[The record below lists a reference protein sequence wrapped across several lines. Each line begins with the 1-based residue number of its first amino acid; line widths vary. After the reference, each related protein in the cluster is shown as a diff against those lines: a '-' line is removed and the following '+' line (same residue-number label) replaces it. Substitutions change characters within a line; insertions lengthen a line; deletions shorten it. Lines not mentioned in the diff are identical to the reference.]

1 MGSEGPSL
9 LSLLSFLAAI
19 TSPVFHSML
28 ERLADTISFCQLLG
42 QDASGETSKPE
53 AAKAHLPPTQPTEKS
68 VATSLSLAVS
78 SAPLKDSKILSP
90 VLLDS
95 SASIESQFSGSA
107 SQPPETLTPG
117 RRYSPPLASSHPS
130 HPPDPVACPL
140 PMPNPSTKA
149 PWCDWKTL
157 GTSQSTPL
165 PGLPSPIL
173 ITAGLD
179 HARKPTSTMPGLDYS
194 IRATSTTPG
203 LDHSIRPTSTTTGLD
218 HSIRPTSTTPGLHH
232 SIRPTLDHSISSTS
246 TTPGLDHPIRPTSTT
261 PGLDQTRK
269 PSSTKLGLYQSSW
282 PTSTTPGLDQSIRP
296 TSTTPGLDQTRKPTS
311 TMLGLY
317 QSSWPTSTTPGFD
330 HSIRPTSAMLGLDHS
345 SRGTSTTPDLDLS
358 TWPTSNTPG
367 LNHSSS
373 ETSTTP
379 GLDDSSRPTTTT
391 PGLNYSS
398 RPTSTYPGLD
408 NSSRP
413 TSTYPGLDNSSR
425 GTSTTLGLD
434 HSSRPT
440 STTPGLN
447 HSSSGTSISPGLDHS
462 SRPTS
467 TTQGLNHSSRGT
479 YTSPG
484 LDHSSR
490 PTSTTPGLY
499 HSSGPTSTTP
509 GPEHSSRSSS
519 NMPRLDNSS
528 RPNSTT
534 PGLKQS
540 SRPTSTNPGLDLSS
554 RPTLGPSWY
563 QVAAKTWCCSNSPHG
578 ESSKDHL
585 FLSLQKAS
593 FWTSPTYMQI
603 DTEKPSFINPD
614 IQERLEFEIQ
624 KRVEL
629 KVWKGKGK
637 DRCDHALGYMDNMLQ
652 SWSSQQA
659 TTRTCKSE
667 QFTGHQQFFY
677 KKYSQ
682 LFWGLPFLH
691 SESLVVTVNMAGSP
705 PEPPSILFNGLSTY
719 IPTLFQTNVNP
730 QLFSL
735 KPLLQHLVKT
745 QPLTP
750 KSSRSQSPP
759 VAGIQTQGCDPSSL
773 PKLPHHSPPIRDYG
787 ASRPRASRVQ
797 FMIPPAAQ
805 HLEHHLLKKH
815 QESKYDLPPIVKRSQ
830 EAFHQL
836 NSNSWASQGKGSVVH
851 LPGNFINP
859 GLQQQLEQNLKKTD
873 TQRPC
878 PHKVQLSL
886 DPRKS
891 QDKLPG
897 MGQAEV
903 NHGTSC
909 SSALADENSLHA
921 QNVSSQGL
929 EIFQIWKDPSMYL
942 TNCLGRALNN
952 LYRSPEDYL
961 GEVLGAVSETETESV
976 HMRHL
981 RSDTRSV
988 SPVEPGKKLVEGTSP
1003 KDSSS
1008 KWRHAQDSKMHEG
1021 ICHAVCMDHALAP
1034 PENLNDCTTYRK
1046 TSGGPSFL
1054 DPGTQKVLETHLT
1067 RRLVRHRWSLPLIGL
1082 KAIHVFNKT
1091 KATAVPFPQPS
1102 ESSLS
1107 FWDSR
1112 DDSIVKKVSVLGEP
1126 FQKGPEEKVK
1136 TTSTQNP
1143 PSASQLGFL
1152 RETPPRDNSGP
1163 SEAPTAVEGDNMTS
1177 LSTSQ
1182 SLVGRDW
1189 HNDRVLRSW
1198 TGNPESNPGLVKG
1211 AHESQEKERLILS
1224 NTYNWVSVREISV
1237 ASQSPSSRESREL
1250 KKAEEEQSCDWVV
1263 IMEAGEMANS
1273 ESNNQYLRDSE
1284 SLEPSES
1291 PSPSTQDREDSGLS
1305 TLHCSSS
1312 GVALQDC
1319 ATESFF
1325 KDCAPEILL
1334 AADILAS
1341 RASQSSFKNVP
1352 ATSKSTYQNRHPFLR
1367 EGDMPKISKPH
1378 KSWPSHI
1385 FVSTDKKQCQSP
1397 KQDTCLSGMR
1407 PVQTYRSNTKNCSS
1421 SQETGK
1427 FGDRIKNFIRSIL
1440 HPKAKLQENSLEKI
1454 KAFPATTQS
1463 QGSVLSRLFM
1473 ARQVAEAQDLMTSVG
1488 SILEKKLGVHHWCA
1502 PSKKNLHQEPPQAQ
1516 VSRHVCHHRI
1526 PIAET
1531 IQGTTKKQYS
1541 TCVHQANPK
1550 VHSQPSQSQP
1560 STGKWMSYA
1569 NWAQVSREPGSRPRP
1584 YQHRAQAPRVP
1595 WNPVHC
1601 PRHCPYR
1608 SGL

>member
-9 LSLLSFLAAI
+9 LSLCSFLAAI

-42 QDASGETSKPE
+42 QDASGEASKPE
-53 AAKAHLPPTQPTEKS
+53 AAKANQPPSQPTEKS

-95 SASIESQFSGSA
+95 SASTESQFSGSA

-130 HPPDPVACPL
+130 HPPDPVACPP
-140 PMPNPSTKA
+140 PMPDPSTKA
-149 PWCDWKTL
+149 PWCDCKTL
-157 GTSQSTPL
+157 GTSQGTLL
-165 PGLPSPIL
+165 PGLPSSVP
-173 ITAGLD
+173 TTTGLD
-179 HARKPTSTMPGLDYS
+179 HSRKPTSTTPGFDHS
-194 IRATSTTPG
+194 IRATSTTADLDHSIRPTSTTPG
-203 LDHSIRPTSTTTGLD
+203 LDHSIRPTSTT
-218 HSIRPTSTTPGLHH
+218 
-232 SIRPTLDHSISSTS
+232 
-246 TTPGLDHPIRPTSTT
+246 
-261 PGLDQTRK
+261 
-269 PSSTKLGLYQSSW
+269 
-282 PTSTTPGLDQSIRP
+282 PGLDQSIRP
-296 TSTTPGLDQTRKPTS
+296 TSTVPGLDHTRKPTS
-311 TMLGLY
+311 TKPGLHH
-317 QSSWPTSTTPGFD
+317 SSWPTSTTPDFD
-330 HSIRPTSAMLGLDHS
+330 HSIRPTSAIPGLDHS

-373 ETSTTP
+373 GTSTTP
-379 GLDDSSRPTTTT
+379 GLDYSSRPTTTT

-398 RPTSTYPGLD
+398 RPISTS
-408 NSSRP
+408 
-413 TSTYPGLDNSSR
+413 PGLDNSSR
-425 GTSTTLGLD
+425 GTSTTPGLD

-447 HSSSGTSISPGLDHS
+447 HSSRPTITTPGLNYS

-467 TTQGLNHSSRGT
+467 TSPGLDNSSRGTSTTPDLDDSSSGTSTSPGIDHLSRPTSNTPGLNHSSRGT

-490 PTSTTPGLY
+490 PTSTTPGLN
-499 HSSGPTSTTP
+499 HSSRPTSTTP

-519 NMPRLDNSS
+519 NMPSLDHSS

-554 RPTLGPSWY
+554 RPTSGPSWY

-593 FWTSPTYMQI
+593 FWTGPTYMQI

-719 IPTLFQTNVNP
+719 FPTLFQTNVYP

-735 KPLLQHLVKT
+735 KPLLDHLVKT

-750 KSSRSQSPP
+750 KLSRSQSPP

-773 PKLPHHSPPIRDYG
+773 PELPHHSPPTRDYG
-787 ASRPRASRVQ
+787 ASQPRASRVQ

-805 HLEHHLLKKH
+805 HLERHLLKKH
-815 QESKYDLPPIVKRSQ
+815 QESKCDLPPIVKRSQ

-909 SSALADENSLHA
+909 SSALADESSLHA
-921 QNVSSQGL
+921 QSVSSQGL
-929 EIFQIWKDPSMYL
+929 EIYQIWMDPSMYL
-942 TNCLGRALNN
+942 TNGLGRALND
-952 LYRSPEDYL
+952 LYRSPEDYQ
-961 GEVLGAVSETETESV
+961 GKVLGAVSETETESV

-988 SPVEPGKKLVEGTSP
+988 SSVEPGTKLVEGTPP

-1054 DPGTQKVLETHLT
+1054 HPGTQKVLETHLT

-1112 DDSIVKKVSVLGEP
+1112 DDSIVKKASVLGEP

-1163 SEAPTAVEGDNMTS
+1163 SDAPTTVEGDNMIS

-1237 ASQSPSSRESREL
+1237 ASQSPSSRDIREL
-1250 KKAEEEQSCDWVV
+1250 KKAEEEQSCDWAV
-1263 IMEAGEMANS
+1263 IMEAGEMVNS
-1273 ESNNQYLRDSE
+1273 ESNNHYLRDSE

-1291 PSPSTQDREDSGLS
+1291 PSPSTQDPEDSGLS
-1305 TLHCSSS
+1305 TLHCSSP
-1312 GVALQDC
+1312 GVVLQDC

-1325 KDCAPEILL
+1325 KDCGPEVLL
-1334 AADILAS
+1334 AADILATK
-1341 RASQSSFKNVP
+1341 ASQSSFKNVP
-1352 ATSKSTYQNRHPFLR
+1352 ATSKSTYQDRHPFLR
-1367 EGDMPKISKPH
+1367 EGDMPNISKPQEP
-1378 KSWPSHI
+1378 WPSHI
-1385 FVSTDKKQCQSP
+1385 FVPTDKKQCQSP
-1397 KQDTCLSGMR
+1397 RQDSCLSGMM
-1407 PVQTYRSNTKNCSS
+1407 PVQAYRSNTKKCSS
-1421 SQETGK
+1421 SEETGK
-1427 FGDRIKNFIRSIL
+1427 FGDRIKNFIRSIFN
-1440 HPKAKLQENSLEKI
+1440 PKAKLQENSLQKV
-1454 KAFPATTQS
+1454 KSLPATIQS
-1463 QGSVLSRLFM
+1463 PGSVPSRLFM
-1473 ARQVAEAQDLMTSVG
+1473 AQQVAEAQDLMTSVG
-1488 SILEKKLGVHHWCA
+1488 SILEEKLGVHHWCA

-1526 PIAET
+1526 PIAEA

-1560 STGKWMSYA
+1560 STDKWMSYA